1 MGFLDAIKGL
11 LGSAGVA
18 ELVESMGI
26 ADQVEGLTDAVQA
39 PIEDLGTVAGDVTAA
54 VDPLTGQL

>member
-1 MGFLDAIKGL
+1 MGFLDAIKDL
-11 LGSAGVA
+11 LGSTGVG
-18 ELVESMGI
+18 ELVESGI

-39 PIEDLGTVAGDVTAA
+39 PIQDLGTAAEDVTAA

>member
-1 MGFLDAIKGL
+1 MGFLDAIKDL
-11 LGSAGVA
+11 LGSTGVG
-18 ELVESMGI
+18 ELVESTGI

-39 PIEDLGTVAGDVTAA
+39 PIQDLGTAAEDVTAA